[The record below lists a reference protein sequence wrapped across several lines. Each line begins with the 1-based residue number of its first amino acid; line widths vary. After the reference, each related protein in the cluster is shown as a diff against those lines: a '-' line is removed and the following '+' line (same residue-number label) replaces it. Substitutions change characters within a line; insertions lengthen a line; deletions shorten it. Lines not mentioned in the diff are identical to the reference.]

1 MKTTIGTLTTRG
13 MTATIYQDGK
23 TLTYTTTAVKNKPC
37 TTDLIDRSISTDGDE
52 TAITGP
58 ALHALL
64 KNGKNYKKMW
74 ATREKQR
81 RKWID
86 FMTLHI
92 ADTNLEHSRGRITA
106 DHIGSEVSPLVPDT
120 YSHKGDDY
128 ALQHIPSI
136 RGTLVSVDLTK
147 DRPYTIRVTA
157 NAAFRGPSFHHPANS
172 LAGLTMTFSAV
183 AIHNPAAVTAAP
195 AAVKQE
201 PEIEQDRRSNQAGRL
216 VVTVA
221 QFIGV
226 SWAVM
231 GGAVVV
237 PGNARTFAHRQSFG
251 RCGAKWDKVKKQWTV

>member
-1 MKTTIGTLTTRG
+1 

-23 TLTYTTTAVKNKPC
+23 TLTYSVGDVKNKPC
-37 TTDLIDRSISTDGDE
+37 TIDLIDRSISTDEDE
-52 TAITGP
+52 TTITGP

-64 KNGKNYKKMW
+64 KNAKNYKKMW

-92 ADTNLEHSRGRITA
+92 ADTNLEHFAGSVTTE
-106 DHIGSEVSPLVPDT
+106 HIGSEVSPLPDT
-120 YSHKGDDY
+120 YSHGDDY

-147 DRPYTIRVTA
+147 DRPYTIKVTA
-157 NAAFRGPSFHHPANS
+157 NAAFAGPSFRHPANS
-172 LAGLTMTFSAV
+172 LAGLTMSFSAV
-183 AIHNPAAVTAAP
+183 AIHNPVTTAVTAAP

-216 VVTVA
+216 VVTVS
-221 QFIGV
+221 QHIGV
-226 SWAVM
+226 SWSII